1 MLEREKKL
9 TNKKMLTLLLT
20 LVLCMSTV
28 VTAFAV
34 TKVKKGE
41 RGVMKYTFTG
51 TYDGYYLEG
60 ESYAAINRNKYSSV
74 SVKFTKNGDLKNQN
88 KISGAKGN
96 TVDLSDGIGDSR
108 TGWRVTH
115 TASSYSPTSTTTSSV
130 IASTIY

>member
-28 VTAFAV
+28 ITAFAL
-34 TKVKKGE
+34 TKTKTGY

-51 TYDGYYLEG
+51 THDGYYLEG
-60 ESYAAINRNKYSSV
+60 ESYAAINRNRYRSV
-74 SVKFTKNGDLKNQN
+74 SVKFTKNGELKNQN
-88 KISGAKGN
+88 KILGTKGN
-96 TVDLSDGIGDSR
+96 TVDLSDYIGTSR